1 MTQSYILKHVL
12 TCPIMGSHG
21 YIFFWN
27 DFGVV
32 QIFHGRFW
40 RHHKRQTSP
49 HSIRRHAYFFKTATL
64 RDSISSVQAW
74 TFFTLISW
82 PAYLLTR
89 RRSDT
94 YLFATPPN
102 NASLKVEYT
111 KITSL
116 TCKRVKRAKFFGL
129 RTTEKKKKKNWI
141 FAFSSMTFALFYAVK
156 TKLRYIETTW
166 YIEIKI
172 AFRNYYWYFYKSNSF
187 NITQLGLHCWKKG
200 KSHRQIGEN
209 PKNFFSS
216 YDCIIAS

>member
-21 YIFFWN
+21 YIFLWN

-111 KITSL
+111 KITILNVSGRSEL
-116 TCKRVKRAKFFGL
+116 RFSDFRLFVDDFCPFFCS
-129 RTTEKKKKKNWI
+129 EDKV
-141 FAFSSMTFALFYAVK
+141 ALD
-156 TKLRYIETTW
+156 W
-166 YIEIKI
+166 
-172 AFRNYYWYFYKSNSF
+172 NYLIHRSKSC
-187 NITQLGLHCWKKG
+187 L
-200 KSHRQIGEN
+200 
-209 PKNFFSS
+209 
-216 YDCIIAS
+216 